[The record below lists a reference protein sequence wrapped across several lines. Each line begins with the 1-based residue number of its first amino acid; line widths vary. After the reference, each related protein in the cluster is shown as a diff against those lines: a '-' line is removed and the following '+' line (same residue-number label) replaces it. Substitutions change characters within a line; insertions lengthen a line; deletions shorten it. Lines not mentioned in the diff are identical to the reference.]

1 MRTLFDLVWFWKN
14 HLFGKTILLL
24 KKKLP
29 QFTVLMAQRL
39 SNFPK
44 VPEPVDDKSPDERT
58 EMGASV

>member
-1 MRTLFDLVWFWKN
+1 MVLEESFIWEN
-14 HLFGKTILLL
+14 NPSI